1 MLLPNLM
8 KLTKILSLFL
18 ILFSVSAAA
27 QISFALKGHFLYPTG
42 SASWD
47 NIKNTAINT
56 YNEEGKNK
64 SGFNAGLS
72 LKIDTP
78 TAFFI
83 MPELYY
89 TQFSNKF
96 TDEVTE
102 TELEA
107 KSSRA
112 DLPVLLG
119 LGLLGDRIGVFAGP
133 VASYNLA
140 DENQFEDF
148 QENAKNK
155 FTVGYQF
162 GAEVNISKI
171 VVNARYE
178 GAFTEDQREFVN
190 NNLGNYTVRYDN
202 RPSLFLVGLGYK
214 F

>member
-1 MLLPNLM
+1 MI
-8 KLTKILSLFL
+8 KILSFSF
-18 ILFSVSAAA
+18 ILCSACLSA
-27 QISFALKGHFLYPTG
+27 QISAAVKAHFIYPTG

-47 NIKNTAINT
+47 NIRSTAINT
-56 YNEEGKNK
+56 YQEEGKNNI
-64 SGFNAGLS
+64 GFNAGLS
-72 LKIDTP
+72 LKIKTP
-78 TAFFI
+78 TAFFV
-83 MPELYY
+83 MPELFYS
-89 TQFSNKF
+89 QFSNTF
-96 TDEVTE
+96 TEENTG

-119 LGLLGDRIGVFAGP
+119 MGLLGDRIGIFAGP

-140 DENQFEDF
+140 DEKKYEDF

-162 GAEVNISKI
+162 GAEVNISKLI
-171 VVNARYE
+171 LNARYE
-178 GAFTEDQREFVN
+178 GAFTKDQREFVN
-190 NNLGNYTVRYDN
+190 NNLLGNYTVRYDN